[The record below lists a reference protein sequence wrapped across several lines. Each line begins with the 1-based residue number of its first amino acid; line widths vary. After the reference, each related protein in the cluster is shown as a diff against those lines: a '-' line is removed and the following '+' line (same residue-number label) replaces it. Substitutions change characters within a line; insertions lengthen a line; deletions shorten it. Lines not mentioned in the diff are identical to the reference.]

1 MSSAMRVWPILGA
14 RRLFGVRGWAFS
26 LALTLLAMSVLGG
39 VPSGLL
45 VGTSA
50 QAAPVLT
57 APVVTGSGASGD
69 GRITLNVVSSATGE
83 LPPNGATVTL
93 TYTVT
98 NTTSQN
104 AYYRSLTDSV
114 CSTPGYRPQSGMQTD
129 GARW

>member
-1 MSSAMRVWPILGA
+1 M
-14 RRLFGVRGWAFS
+14 
-26 LALTLLAMSVLGG
+26 
-39 VPSGLL
+39 
-45 VGTSA
+45 
-50 QAAPVLT
+50 
-57 APVVTGSGASGD
+57 
-69 GRITLNVVSSATGE
+69 SSATGE